1 MEALGIIEAFDV
13 IEDGGACLVVV
24 GELATIDQF
33 PFEGAPEAFHG
44 GIVVTVALAAHGGHQ
59 HGGLECVA
67 EVATGILDAAIGM
80 EQQFGGWL
88 PGNKAMLKAAVTRAV
103 SMRSLMA
110 QPTILRL

>member
-1 MEALGIIEAFDV
+1 MKALGIIETFDV

-24 GELATIDQF
+24 GELPTIDQF

-44 GIVVTVALAAHGGHQ
+44 GIVVTVALAAHGWHQ
-59 HGGLECVA
+59 FGGLERVA

-88 PGNKAMLKAAVTRAV
+88 PV
-103 SMRSLMA
+103 
-110 QPTILRL
+110 